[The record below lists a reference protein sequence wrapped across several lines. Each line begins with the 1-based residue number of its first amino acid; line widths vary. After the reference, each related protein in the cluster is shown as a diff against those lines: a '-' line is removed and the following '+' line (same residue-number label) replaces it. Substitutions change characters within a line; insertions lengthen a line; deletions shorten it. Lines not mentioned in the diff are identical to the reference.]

1 MTARAPEGSAGSP
14 DGGWADPAACQ
25 TGQMGSGWAVTVEF
39 PGKPTRPGLD
49 AAAEPCADVTS
60 TRVTPSG
67 QTIVEI
73 FAEAD
78 SEEHARARGLI
89 VAADVA
95 RYLGLADDPSN
106 VTVEAQRTFL

>member
-1 MTARAPEGSAGSP
+1 MST
-14 DGGWADPAACQ
+14 GW
-25 TGQMGSGWAVTVEF
+25 SVTVEF
-39 PGKPTRPGLD
+39 PGKPTRSGVD
-49 AAAEPCADVTS
+49 TAEEPCADVTS

-95 RYLGLADDPSN
+95 RYMGLPNDPSN

>member
-1 MTARAPEGSAGSP
+1 MST
-14 DGGWADPAACQ
+14 GW
-25 TGQMGSGWAVTVEF
+25 SVTVEF
-39 PGKPTRPGLD
+39 RGKPTRSGMGT
-49 AAAEPCADVTS
+49 AEEPCADVTS

-67 QTIVEI
+67 DTIVEI

-95 RYLGLADDPSN
+95 RYLGLPDHPNS
-106 VTVEAQRTFL
+106 VTVEARRTFL

>member
-1 MTARAPEGSAGSP
+1 
-14 DGGWADPAACQ
+14 
-25 TGQMGSGWAVTVEF
+25 VEF
-39 PGKPTRPGLD
+39 PGKPTRPGLGT
-49 AAAEPCADVTS
+49 AAEPCADVTF

-78 SEEHARARGLI
+78 SEEHARVRGLV

>member
-1 MTARAPEGSAGSP
+1 MGT
-14 DGGWADPAACQ
+14 GW
-25 TGQMGSGWAVTVEF
+25 SVTVEF
-39 PGKPTRPGLD
+39 PGKPTRAGFGT
-49 AAAEPCADVTS
+49 AEEPCADVTS

-67 QTIVEI
+67 ETVMEI

-89 VAADVA
+89 VAADMA
-95 RYLGLADDPSN
+95 RYLGLPDLPSS

>member
-1 MTARAPEGSAGSP
+1 
-14 DGGWADPAACQ
+14 
-25 TGQMGSGWAVTVEF
+25 MGSGWAVTVEF
-39 PGKPTRPGLD
+39 PGKPTRPGLGT
-49 AAAEPCADVTS
+49 AAEPCADVTS

-78 SEEHARARGLI
+78 SEEHARVRGLV

>member
-1 MTARAPEGSAGSP
+1 MPEGRAGSP
-14 DGGWADPAACQ
+14 DGGWMDPAACQ
-25 TGQMGSGWAVTVEF
+25 TGQMSSGWAVTVEF
-39 PGKPTRPGLD
+39 PGRPTRPGLGT
-49 AAAEPCADVTS
+49 AKEPCADVLS

-67 QTIVEI
+67 QTVVEI

-95 RYLGLADDPSN
+95 RYLGLAEGPSN
-106 VTVEAQRTFL
+106 ITVEAQRTFL

>member
-1 MTARAPEGSAGSP
+1 MTTAWS
-14 DGGWADPAACQ
+14 
-25 TGQMGSGWAVTVEF
+25 VTVEF
-39 PGKPTRPGLD
+39 PGKPTRSGVGT
-49 AAAEPCADVTS
+49 AEEPCADVTS
-60 TRVTPSG
+60 TRVTPGG

-95 RYLGLADDPSN
+95 RYMGLSGDPSN
-106 VTVEAQRTFL
+106 VSVEAQRTFL

>member
-1 MTARAPEGSAGSP
+1 M
-14 DGGWADPAACQ
+14 DPAACQ
-25 TGQMGSGWAVTVEF
+25 TGQMSSGWAVTVEF
-39 PGKPTRPGLD
+39 PGKPTRPGLGT
-49 AAAEPCADVTS
+49 AAEPCADVTS

-78 SEEHARARGLI
+78 SEEHARVRGLV

>member
-1 MTARAPEGSAGSP
+1 MS
-14 DGGWADPAACQ
+14 
-25 TGQMGSGWAVTVEF
+25 SGWAVTVEF
-39 PGKPTRPGLD
+39 PGKPTRPGPGTVE
-49 AAAEPCADVTS
+49 EPCADVTA

-67 QTIVEI
+67 HTIVEI

-89 VAADVA
+89 VAADMA
-95 RYLGLADDPSN
+95 RYLGLAGDPSH